1 MEEADFFSL
10 GFFPLQTS
18 TPYVY
23 EALMSHLHCSGRGS
37 WWLFWLTF
45 SKGTSVETLPL
56 TKNTILMQRTLQ
68 DVGLTERRLVHWRNV
83 LEADGGTPMPF
94 SLSLCFLDAMGYAAL
109 LCVCPRSVMLRADKT
124 QRQQDLWQW
133 MQTPETR
140 SQDKDFFLEVAYSR
154 HIATMWNSNTPW
166 KTNKLSGVNFQSLT

>member
-10 GFFPLQTS
+10 GFFTLQTN

-23 EALMSHLHCSGRGS
+23 VALMSHLHCSGRGS

-56 TKNTILMQRTLQ
+56 TKNTILTQRTLQ
-68 DVGLTERRLVHWRNV
+68 DVDLTERRLVHWRNV
-83 LEADGGTPMPF
+83 LEADGGTPMSF
-94 SLSLCFLDAMGYAAL
+94 SLSLCFLDAMRYAAL
-109 LCVCPRSVMLRADKT
+109 LCVSPLCGA
-124 QRQQDLWQW
+124 QRRHRPKGKRTYWQW
-133 MQTPETR
+133 TQTPETR
-140 SQDKDFFLEVAYSR
+140 SQDKDFFLEVAYGR

-166 KTNKLSGVNFQSLT
+166 KTNKLSGVNFQSLP